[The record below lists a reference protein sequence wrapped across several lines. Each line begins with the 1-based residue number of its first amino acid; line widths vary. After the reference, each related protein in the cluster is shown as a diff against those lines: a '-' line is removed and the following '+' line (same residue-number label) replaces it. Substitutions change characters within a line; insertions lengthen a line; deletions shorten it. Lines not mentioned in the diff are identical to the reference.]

1 MLFRIYV
8 TIALVYILYL
18 LTVHISD
25 LKYLTTWTIVTQGLY
40 FASEHHW
47 NIKIPNFF
55 QNLTWTLS
63 IFLIVYWP
71 LKYYFHW
78 DTPSTQSYWIHD
90 LMIHGINILLVIGA
104 VIAKPRLEYRLAY
117 IPMLAGGAYLIFAI
131 IYTAHGH
138 TIYPTNFFKTD
149 YRLIYDAIAV
159 LLGAPAIHCT
169 GVWVTKQKDRLDK
182 YSILPTAK
190 KGWWQKTLLQTND

>member
-25 LKYLTTWTIVTQGLY
+25 LKYLTTWTIVSQALY

-55 QNLTWTLS
+55 QNLTFTLS

-71 LKYYFHW
+71 LKYYFQW
-78 DTPSTQSYWIHD
+78 DTPTTQSYWIHD
-90 LMIHGINILLVIGA
+90 LMIHGINILLVVGA
-104 VIAKPRLEYRLAY
+104 VITKPRLEYRLAY
-117 IPMLAGGAYLIFAI
+117 IPMLAGALYLIFAI

-159 LLGAPAIHCT
+159 LVGAPAIHCT
-169 GVWVTKQKDRLDK
+169 GVWLTKQKDRVDK

-190 KGWWQKTLLQTND
+190 KGWWQKKIITNK

>member
-25 LKYLTTWTIVTQGLY
+25 LKYLTTWTIVSQALY

-55 QNLTWTLS
+55 QNLTFTLS

-71 LKYYFHW
+71 LKYYFQW
-78 DTPSTQSYWIHD
+78 DTPTTQSYWIHD
-90 LMIHGINILLVIGA
+90 LMIHGINILLVVGA
-104 VIAKPRLEYRLAY
+104 VITKPRLEYRLAY
-117 IPMLAGGAYLIFAI
+117 IPMLAGALYLIFAI

-159 LLGAPAIHCT
+159 LVGAPAIHCT
-169 GVWVTKQKDRLDK
+169 GVWLTKQKDRLDK

-190 KGWWQKTLLQTND
+190 KGWWQKKLLQTND

>member
-8 TIALVYILYL
+8 TFALIYILYL

-25 LKYLTTWTIVTQGLY
+25 LKYLTTWTIVSQALY

-55 QNLTWTLS
+55 QNLTFTLS

-71 LKYYFHW
+71 LKYYFQW
-78 DTPSTQSYWIHD
+78 DTPTTQSYWIHD
-90 LMIHGINILLVIGA
+90 LMIHGINILLVVGA
-104 VIAKPRLEYRLAY
+104 VITKPRLEYRLAY
-117 IPMLAGGAYLIFAI
+117 IPMLAGALYLIFAI

-138 TIYPTNFFKTD
+138 SIYPTNFFKTD
-149 YRLIYDAIAV
+149 YRLIYDALAV
-159 LLGAPAIHCT
+159 LVGAPALHCT
-169 GVWVTKQKDRLDK
+169 GVWLTKHKDRLDA

-190 KGWWQKTLLQTND
+190 KGWWQKKLLQDS

>member
-8 TIALVYILYL
+8 TFALIYILYL

-25 LKYLTTWTIVTQGLY
+25 LKYLTTWTIVSQALY

-55 QNLTWTLS
+55 QNLTFTLS

-71 LKYYFHW
+71 LKYYFQW
-78 DTPSTQSYWIHD
+78 DTPTTQSYWIHD
-90 LMIHGINILLVIGA
+90 LMIHGINILLVVGA
-104 VIAKPRLEYRLAY
+104 VITKPRLEYRLAY
-117 IPMLAGGAYLIFAI
+117 IPMLAGALYLIFAI

-138 TIYPTNFFKTD
+138 SIYPTNFFTTD
-149 YRLIYDAIAV
+149 YRLIYDALAV
-159 LLGAPAIHCT
+159 LVGAPALHCM
-169 GVWVTKQKDRLDK
+169 GVWLTKQKNRLDA

-190 KGWWQKTLLQTND
+190 KGWWQKKLLQDS

>member
-8 TIALVYILYL
+8 TFALIYILYL

-25 LKYLTTWTIVTQGLY
+25 LKYLTTWTIVSQALY

-55 QNLTWTLS
+55 QNLTFTLS

-71 LKYYFHW
+71 LKYYFQW
-78 DTPSTQSYWIHD
+78 DTPTTQSYWIHD
-90 LMIHGINILLVIGA
+90 LMIHGINILLVVGA
-104 VIAKPRLEYRLAY
+104 VITKPRLEYRLAY
-117 IPMLAGGAYLIFAI
+117 IPMLAGALYLIFAI

-138 TIYPTNFFKTD
+138 SIYPTNFFTTD
-149 YRLIYDAIAV
+149 YRLIYDALAV
-159 LLGAPAIHCT
+159 LVGAPALHCM
-169 GVWVTKQKDRLDK
+169 GVWLTKQKNRLDA

-190 KGWWQKTLLQTND
+190 KGWWQNKLLQDS

>member
-8 TIALVYILYL
+8 TFALIYILYL

-25 LKYLTTWTIVTQGLY
+25 LKYLTTWTIVSQALY

-55 QNLTWTLS
+55 QNLTFTLS

-71 LKYYFHW
+71 LKYYFQW
-78 DTPSTQSYWIHD
+78 DTPTTQSYWIHD
-90 LMIHGINILLVIGA
+90 LMIHGINILLVVGA
-104 VIAKPRLEYRLAY
+104 VITKPRLEYRLAY
-117 IPMLAGGAYLIFAI
+117 IPMLAGALYLIFAI

-138 TIYPTNFFKTD
+138 SIYPTNFFKTD
-149 YRLIYDAIAV
+149 YRLIYDALAV
-159 LLGAPAIHCT
+159 LVGAPALHCT
-169 GVWVTKQKDRLDK
+169 GVWLTKQKNRLDA

-190 KGWWQKTLLQTND
+190 KGWWQKKLLQDS

>member
-8 TIALVYILYL
+8 TFALIYILYL

-25 LKYLTTWTIVTQGLY
+25 LKYLTTWTIVSQALY

-55 QNLTWTLS
+55 QNLTFTLS

-71 LKYYFHW
+71 LKYYFQW
-78 DTPSTQSYWIHD
+78 DTPTAQSYWIHD
-90 LMIHGINILLVIGA
+90 LMIHGINILLVVGA
-104 VIAKPRLEYRLAY
+104 VITKPRLEYRLAY
-117 IPMLAGGAYLIFAI
+117 IPMLAGALYLIFAI

-138 TIYPTNFFKTD
+138 SIYPTNFFKTD
-149 YRLIYDAIAV
+149 YRLIYDALAV
-159 LLGAPAIHCT
+159 LVGAPVLHCT
-169 GVWVTKQKDRLDK
+169 GVWLTKQKDRLDA

-190 KGWWQKTLLQTND
+190 KGWWQKKLLQDS